1 MERKYL
7 NSQFWKYILPSM
19 FTMLLSGFY
28 SIVDGLFV
36 GNSVGNDALAAINLV
51 YPIQVILNASAI
63 GIGIGGAVALSY
75 FSGRDETKSA
85 DQSLGST
92 ITLLIVAGIVL
103 SIVLFFATPTLLE
116 ILGASGTIY
125 EYAYDYIFV
134 ILCGGLLPVLGNG
147 LSPLIRNYG
156 KTIVATICMSSGL
169 VTNIVLDYIFVF
181 LMEMGLS
188 GAALATII
196 AQGVV
201 ALSCLAFLYASKL
214 KEISL
219 HCYVPSVS
227 LIKRIITVG
236 ISPFGQ
242 TMIPCIMIVLTNW
255 TCIMYGGNDALTIYS
270 VISYVLSSAQL
281 LLQGIGDG
289 VQPLLSYYHG
299 KGNKDVIHYLYRK
312 AFFVSLGVSVILFM
326 GVYLFNE
333 PLTGLFGVS
342 HSLYDGTKLALII
355 TALSFPFIGISRLTS
370 AVFYA
375 SGRSKN
381 STFLVYIEPC
391 LLLPVFLI
399 VFSSLFQLTGVWCA
413 YPATQVVLSVIA
425 LVLQSPNLV
434 ADHEKKIVEVSI

>member
-1 MERKYL
+1 
-7 NSQFWKYILPSM
+7 
-19 FTMLLSGFY
+19 
-28 SIVDGLFV
+28 
-36 GNSVGNDALAAINLV
+36 
-51 YPIQVILNASAI
+51 
-63 GIGIGGAVALSY
+63 
-75 FSGRDETKSA
+75 
-85 DQSLGST
+85 
-92 ITLLIVAGIVL
+92 
-103 SIVLFFATPTLLE
+103 
-116 ILGASGTIY
+116 
-125 EYAYDYIFV
+125 
-134 ILCGGLLPVLGNG
+134 
-147 LSPLIRNYG
+147 
-156 KTIVATICMSSGL
+156 MSSGL

-219 HCYVPSVS
+219 HCYVPSAS
-227 LIKRIITVG
+227 LIKRIVTVG

>member
-1 MERKYL
+1 M
-7 NSQFWKYILPSM
+7 
-19 FTMLLSGFY
+19 
-28 SIVDGLFV
+28 
-36 GNSVGNDALAAINLV
+36 
-51 YPIQVILNASAI
+51 
-63 GIGIGGAVALSY
+63 
-75 FSGRDETKSA
+75 
-85 DQSLGST
+85 
-92 ITLLIVAGIVL
+92 
-103 SIVLFFATPTLLE
+103 
-116 ILGASGTIY
+116 
-125 EYAYDYIFV
+125 
-134 ILCGGLLPVLGNG
+134 
-147 LSPLIRNYG
+147 
-156 KTIVATICMSSGL
+156 
-169 VTNIVLDYIFVF
+169 
-181 LMEMGLS
+181 
-188 GAALATII
+188 ATII